1 MRVYAY
7 VFLSFFILGGG
18 IDCYANWQ
26 SRKATFIWWPWILET
41 IKNKYWYQYLQS
53 EFKRYGYHLEH
64 QNIHFVEDS
73 KIVIWAYPRGDL
85 TGISSEQYVVGWMM
99 ESPISLKQPLSDE
112 DSSKFDLILTW
123 RKDLID
129 HKKSFFI
136 PIFTR
141 IEDINPKFWQEPKS
155 VLISQIASAYTGGV
169 YNERSVAAKW
179 FLENVPS
186 DFKLYGDGWDSI
198 KSNLSKKAQIAF
210 EHQYGGYVND
220 KLKAVS
226 QSKFVL
232 AYENAIHDDY
242 VTEKIYDVL
251 QAGAVPVYLGAPN
264 IEQYVPKNC
273 FVNKNDFETYD
284 ELYTFLKNM
293 DDKTYESYRQCA
305 YDFVQQDE
313 VQQAN
318 IIKRV
323 VHYIFD
329 KKEKD
334 FADMWNK
341 FWVDVMNFIK
351 FPLKG

>member
-1 MRVYAY
+1 MKIYAY
-7 VFLSFFILGGG
+7 VFLFFFILGGC
-18 IDCYANWQ
+18 IDYCINQ
-26 SRKATFIWWPWILET
+26 HHRKATFIWYLELLE
-41 IKNKYWYQYLQS
+41 NVADEDWYQYLQS

-73 KIVIWAYPRGDL
+73 QIVIWAFPKGDL
-85 TGISSEQYVVGWMM
+85 TGISSEQYVVGWLM
-99 ESPISLKQPLSDE
+99 ESPISLKQPMSEE
-112 DSSKFDLILTW
+112 DQKFDLILTW

-155 VLISQIASAYTGGV
+155 VLVSQIATHYWGGV

-179 FLENVPS
+179 FLENAPE
-186 DFKLYGDGWDSI
+186 DFRLYGVGWDYI
-198 KSNLSKKAQIAF
+198 KSDLSKGAQKAY
-210 EHQYGGYVND
+210 EKQYGGYIKD

-251 QAGAVPVYLGAPN
+251 QAGSVPVYLGASNILKYIPN
-264 IEQYVPKNC
+264 DC
-273 FVNKNDFETYD
+273 FINKNDFKSYD

-293 DDKTYESYRQCA
+293 DDKTYERYRQCA
-305 YDFVQQDE
+305 YDFVQQE
-313 VQQAN
+313 KLKQSS
-318 IIKRV
+318 IIKQV
-323 VHYIFD
+323 VRQIFN
-329 KKEKD
+329 KKQKD

-341 FWVDVMNFIK
+341 FWVDVVNFIRS
-351 FPLKG
+351 PLKG